1 MERDRRSASRT
12 GPERYEDQTEERVVR
27 KWLEN
32 YNSMTELNLKADEI
46 LTFIPSV
53 IDFQIAKKFYIEIG
67 FDVDYEDDSLA
78 ILRKDRCRFFLQNNS
93 NNWIDGNFMMVL
105 HVEDLDA
112 WWDHLEG
119 LNLAVRYP
127 NVRLRAPEVYPW
139 GNREI
144 HLIDPCGVLW
154 HIAVPA

>member
-1 MERDRRSASRT
+1 MATSNTTA
-12 GPERYEDQTEERVVR
+12 
-27 KWLEN
+27 K
-32 YNSMTELNLKADEI
+32 EI

-53 IDFQIAKKFYIEIG
+53 VDFDIAKRFYQEIG
-67 FDVDYEDDSLA
+67 FEIDYENDALA

-105 HVEDLDA
+105 NVEDLDA
-112 WWDHLEG
+112 WWAMLQDLDLEK
-119 LNLAVRYP
+119 RYEG
-127 NVRLRAPEVYPW
+127 VKLRAPEEYPW

-154 HIAVPA
+154 HIAVPV